1 MMRLPDNPPPVSTAI
16 AFVWMVFSTLMIL
29 RLMVAGFTRF
39 ILPGERPLLFAGL
52 LRRLPRWRRR
62 TA

>member
-1 MMRLPDNPPPVSTAI
+1 
-16 AFVWMVFSTLMIL
+16 
-29 RLMVAGFTRF
+29 VAGFTRF